1 MEGLRWI
8 LLGLGAA
15 VLVVVYFASRPT
27 RPRHRR
33 ELLEEA
39 GELEK
44 ATDIELRAPRRD
56 EDAGIQAL
64 HSELSEIAGALRE
77 ELKDRPAAPPS
88 APAPPAPR
96 KPAPKTGA
104 AARRPEPEELLIILH
119 VAAHSGERLGGAEL
133 LEAFADNDLAFG
145 EMEIFHRMV
154 ETPVGRRRLFSV
166 ANAVKPG
173 TLIPEQMPSLRT
185 PGVSLFLSLPAPVPA
200 MEAFEAM
207 LECAEALAAR
217 LGAELQDETR
227 SALTAQTREH
237 LREKVREWAFRFEHL
252 APG

>member
-8 LLGLGAA
+8 LLGLGLA
-15 VLVVVYFASRPT
+15 VLAVVYVASRPM

-39 GELEK
+39 EELEK

-56 EDAGIQAL
+56 EETALQAL
-64 HSELSEIAGALRE
+64 HSELGEIAGALRE
-77 ELKDRPAAPPS
+77 ELKDRPAAPP
-88 APAPPAPR
+88 PASAPR
-96 KPAPKTGA
+96 KPASKPRA
-104 AARRPEPEELLIILH
+104 AASRPEPEALLIILH
-119 VAAHSGERLGGAEL
+119 VAAHPGERLEGAEL
-133 LEAFADNDLAFG
+133 LEAFADNDLTFG

-154 ETPVGRRRLFSV
+154 ETPGGPRRLFSV

-185 PGVSLFLSLPAPVPA
+185 PGVSLFLSLPAPAPA
-200 MEAFEAM
+200 VDAFESM
-207 LECAEALAAR
+207 LQCAEALAAR

-237 LREKVREWAFRFEHL
+237 LREKVREWAFRFERL
-252 APG
+252 GPG